1 MPVPFWLPLCFAP
14 ATPPH
19 CPLTP
24 LPASDQTTP
33 QVTALMAAPFLM
45 DHPAAASIFPA
56 DAIARARK
64 MYKMFGGALGAY
76 TDSRGNA
83 GVRQVRCLVWPG
95 GARLGLAWLG
105 LVWRGPLQAGSG
117 RSVLQPG
124 SGSTRGALQPVERR
138 RCCSQ
143 QTSILQRPAAH
154 VPGLPPGS

>member
-83 GVRQVRCLVWPG
+83 GVRQVRSLVWPG

-105 LVWRGPLQAGSG
+105 LAWRGLPSG
-117 RSVLQPG
+117 RLWPVGAAARQWEHEGSAAASGEEAVLQPG
-124 SGSTRGALQPVERR
+124 Q
-138 RCCSQ
+138 
-143 QTSILQRPAAH
+143 
-154 VPGLPPGS
+154 